1 MKKPLVSVAA
11 TTILTTALAPQAF
24 VYADTYKVQKGDT
37 LWKIA
42 NKYGT
47 SVAKLKEWNQ
57 LKSDNILLN
66 QSLIVSTSSSKPNQS
81 QSVSKPTVSDQSQ
94 AKTYVVKAG
103 DTLSKIASLHNITLA
118 QLQTWNNLNSYL
130 IYPGDTLKV
139 SQSTV
144 SNPNSGSNSTS
155 NASDV
160 TPAAPTYTV
169 KAGDTLGKISLEL
182 GMTIEELKKLNSLT
196 SDLIYVGQTLITNSK
211 SNQVTSPNN
220 GSSST
225 GYSSQ
230 KLIDVAKKYL
240 GTPYVWAGADP
251 AGFDCSGYIYYA
263 FNQAGVQIPRTSS
276 EGYYGRSYYVNT
288 PQLGDLVFFA
298 DTYKKGISHLGIYI
312 GNNQFIHASDNGVQI
327 SSLDNSYWKAHFDG
341 FKRLYIIN

>member
-81 QSVSKPTVSDQSQ
+81 QSVSKPTVSDQNQ

-139 SQSTV
+139 SQSNRFK
-144 SNPNSGSNSTS
+144 SKFRFKFHFKCKRCQSSCPNLHRKGRR
-155 NASDV
+155 
-160 TPAAPTYTV
+160 YFR
-169 KAGDTLGKISLEL
+169 K
-182 GMTIEELKKLNSLT
+182 
-196 SDLIYVGQTLITNSK
+196 
-211 SNQVTSPNN
+211 NQLRIWN
-220 GSSST
+220 
-225 GYSSQ
+225 
-230 KLIDVAKKYL
+230 D
-240 GTPYVWAGADP
+240 
-251 AGFDCSGYIYYA
+251 
-263 FNQAGVQIPRTSS
+263 
-276 EGYYGRSYYVNT
+276 
-288 PQLGDLVFFA
+288 
-298 DTYKKGISHLGIYI
+298 H
-312 GNNQFIHASDNGVQI
+312 
-327 SSLDNSYWKAHFDG
+327 
-341 FKRLYIIN
+341 